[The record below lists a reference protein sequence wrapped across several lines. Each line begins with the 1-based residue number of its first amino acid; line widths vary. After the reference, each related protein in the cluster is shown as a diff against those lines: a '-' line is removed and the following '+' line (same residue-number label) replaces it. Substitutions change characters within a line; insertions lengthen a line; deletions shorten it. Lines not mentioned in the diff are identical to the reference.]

1 MHSKTGKDEIEVPKK
16 RYISPEKRQQIIDEL
31 RLVQQYIMKY
41 QKLINLLDNASN
53 QSSKFRTKNCV
64 EINEVGHGKYNK
76 NTQIKLKKTL
86 LKSSLCDCS
95 DAYVLVEGNIKVND
109 TAAAQRAANN
119 TNKK

>member
-1 MHSKTGKDEIEVPKK
+1 
-16 RYISPEKRQQIIDEL
+16 
-31 RLVQQYIMKY
+31 MKY
-41 QKLINLLDNASN
+41 QNLINLLDNASN

-64 EINEVGHGKYNK
+64 EINEDGHGKYNK

-109 TAAAQRAANN
+109 AAAAQRAANN

>member
-1 MHSKTGKDEIEVPKK
+1 
-16 RYISPEKRQQIIDEL
+16 
-31 RLVQQYIMKY
+31 MKY

-64 EINEVGHGKYNK
+64 EINEGGHGKYNK

-109 TAAAQRAANN
+109 AAAAQRASNN